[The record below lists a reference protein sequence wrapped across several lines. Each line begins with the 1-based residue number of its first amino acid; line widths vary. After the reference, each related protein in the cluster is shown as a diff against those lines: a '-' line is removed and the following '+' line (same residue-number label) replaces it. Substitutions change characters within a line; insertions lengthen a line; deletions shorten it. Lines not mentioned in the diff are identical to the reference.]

1 MFGLVITEE
10 QIKTIYT
17 FEEDQNLD
25 KNSLSLAVN
34 TCRRW
39 VSLIHAG
46 HCMQYEFLDKS
57 IVK

>member
-34 TCRRW
+34 TCRRA
-39 VSLIHAG
+39 SLIHAG
-46 HCMQYEFLDKS
+46 HCMQYEFLDQS